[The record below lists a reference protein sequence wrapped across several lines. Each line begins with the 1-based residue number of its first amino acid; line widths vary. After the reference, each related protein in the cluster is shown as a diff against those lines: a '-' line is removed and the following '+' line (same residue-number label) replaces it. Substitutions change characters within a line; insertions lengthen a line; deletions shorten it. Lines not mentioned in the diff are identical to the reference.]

1 MSTTEDDQYIK
12 NEHNMGTFKK
22 EGRISK
28 DIKLQGNIK
37 QQARDKDGKRLRKMS
52 QSMKEQHRKK
62 TTEALWKDKHQ

>member
-37 QQARDKDGKRLRKMS
+37 
-52 QSMKEQHRKK
+52 
-62 TTEALWKDKHQ
+62 